1 MDDLNKLETVP
12 TLDALV
18 KEQTIVEVKPVEPAV
33 EESPAPVAAQ
43 APKLTPT
50 IVIPQP
56 APAAQAPTP
65 KPAKEDDGLVALY
78 SGKNFVTILKGYSK
92 VDKTLAEELLK
103 NKNIRLA
110 TEEEAKQHL
119 NK

>member
-18 KEQTIVEVKPVEPAV
+18 KEEPIVEVKPVEPVV
-33 EESPAPVAAQ
+33 EKSPAPTPTP
-43 APKLTPT
+43 APKPEPTP
-50 IVIPQP
+50 
-56 APAAQAPTP
+56 AP

-110 TEEEAKQHL
+110 TEEEVKQHL

>member
-1 MDDLNKLETVP
+1 MDEINKLEAVP

-18 KEQTIVEVKPVEPAV
+18 KEEPIIEVKPVEPAV
-33 EESPAPVAAQ
+33 EESPAPVA
-43 APKLTPT
+43 
-50 IVIPQP
+50 VE
-56 APAAQAPTP
+56 TP
-65 KPAKEDDGLVALY
+65 KPTPAPVAPAPKPVKEDDGLVALY
-78 SGKNFVTILKGYSK
+78 SAKNFVTILKGYSK

-110 TEEEAKQHL
+110 TEEEVKQHL